1 MSETKTFL
9 SNQKRHGY
17 GLIHALLNVGPVYY
31 ALCILIVIGIIS
43 QPTFAS
49 VRNLRNII
57 ISATPLAISSIGQTM
72 TLLTAGIDLSLGSVV
87 SLTNTLAALLM
98 KQSPEQA
105 IAIITLCILSGT
117 FIGFVNGIGVAYL
130 NLNPF
135 IFTLATGIATQG
147 ITLAIMYQPGGLV
160 TEQFMKISRANVGF
174 IPAALLY
181 ILAFYI
187 LGWFILKKT
196 PFGLAIYAVGG
207 NETAARLSGIH
218 TKRVKL
224 AVYTISGLLA
234 SLAGLFL
241 ASRIGSGDP
250 LVGNTMSTDTITASV
265 LGGTS
270 LFGGVGGLIGSLSGS
285 LFIGTLS
292 STLNLNNVSPYLQ
305 WIIKGLMLIVALALD
320 LWQKENHR
328 K

>member
-1 MSETKTFL
+1 MNEVKAL
-9 SNQKRHGY
+9 SSKHKRND
-17 GLIHALLNVGPVYY
+17 LKQTLLNIGPVYY
-31 ALCILIVIGIIS
+31 ALFILIVVGILS
-43 QPTFAS
+43 QPTFTS

-57 ISATPLAISSIGQTM
+57 ISTTPWAISSIGQTM
-72 TLLTAGIDLSLGSVV
+72 VLLTAGIDLSLGSIV
-87 SLTNTLAALLM
+87 SLTNSVAALLM
-98 KQSPEQA
+98 KQNPEQI

-117 FIGFVNGIGVAYL
+117 FVGFINGVGVAYL

-160 TEQFMKISRANVGF
+160 TERFMKFSRASIGF
-174 IPAALLY
+174 MPAAL
-181 ILAFYI
+181 FYI
-187 LGWFILKKT
+187 LIFYFLAWFILKKT

-207 NETAARLSGIH
+207 NESAAHLSGIRS
-218 TKRVKL
+218 KRVKL

-234 SLAGLFL
+234 ALAGLFI

-250 LVGNTMSTDTITASV
+250 LVGETLSTDTITASV

-270 LFGGVGGLIGSLSGS
+270 LFGGVGGVMGSLSGS
-285 LFIGTLS
+285 FFIGILS

-305 WIIKGLMLIVALALD
+305 WIIKGLMLIIALALD
-320 LWQKENHR
+320 LWQKANYR